1 MNDGALVER
10 PAHTGQRRQ
19 AMNDELNAEKK
30 QQIRKSQVRVVVT
43 YFMTAAYVLTSI
55 GLIGWLMWA
64 DKSELA
70 IGVFSGV
77 ASTTATIIAFWF
89 GSRGTA
95 VEPGRPINTTESGE
109 SRT

>member
-1 MNDGALVER
+1 MNQPSE
-10 PAHTGQRRQ
+10 
-19 AMNDELNAEKK
+19 AETK

-43 YFMTAAYVLTSI
+43 YFMTAAYVVTSI
-55 GLIGWLMWA
+55 GLIAWLMWV

-89 GSRGTA
+89 GSRGPA
-95 VEPGRPINTTESGE
+95 GGPGQPPGVQGGREGQT
-109 SRT
+109 

>member
-1 MNDGALVER
+1 
-10 PAHTGQRRQ
+10 
-19 AMNDELNAEKK
+19 MNDELNAEK
-30 QQIRKSQVRVVVT
+30 QQHIRKSQVRVVVT

-55 GLIGWLMWA
+55 GLIGWLMSV

-95 VEPGRPINTTESGE
+95 VEPGRLVNTGDSAENQT
-109 SRT
+109 

>member
-1 MNDGALVER
+1 MNEMSD
-10 PAHTGQRRQ
+10 T
-19 AMNDELNAEKK
+19 EKK

-43 YFMTAAYVLTSI
+43 YFMTAAYVVAAI
-55 GLIGWLMWA
+55 GLIAWLMWL

-89 GSRGTA
+89 GSRGA
-95 VEPGRPINTTESGE
+95 GSG
-109 SRT
+109 SGQPAGGQGAGVSQA

>member
-1 MNDGALVER
+1 MSEQLD
-10 PAHTGQRRQ
+10 
-19 AMNDELNAEKK
+19 AEKK

-43 YFMTAAYVLTSI
+43 YFMTTAYVLTSI

-89 GSRGTA
+89 GSRGA
-95 VEPGRPINTTESGE
+95 GSEPSQPANVRGALENQS
-109 SRT
+109 

>member
-1 MNDGALVER
+1 MNQPSE
-10 PAHTGQRRQ
+10 
-19 AMNDELNAEKK
+19 AETK

-43 YFMTAAYVLTSI
+43 YFMTAAYVVTSI
-55 GLIGWLMWA
+55 GLIAWLMWV

-89 GSRGTA
+89 GSRGPA
-95 VEPGRPINTTESGE
+95 SGSGQPSAAQGGGE
-109 SRT
+109 GQA

>member
-1 MNDGALVER
+1 MNEMSD
-10 PAHTGQRRQ
+10 T
-19 AMNDELNAEKK
+19 EKQ

-43 YFMTAAYVLTSI
+43 YFMTGAYVITAI
-55 GLIGWLMWA
+55 GLIAWLMWT

-89 GSRGTA
+89 GSRG
-95 VEPGRPINTTESGE
+95 VGSGPVPPAGGQGAGGGQP
-109 SRT
+109 

>member
-1 MNDGALVER
+1 MNEPLE
-10 PAHTGQRRQ
+10 
-19 AMNDELNAEKK
+19 AETK

-43 YFMTAAYVLTSI
+43 YFMTAAYVVTSI
-55 GLIGWLMWA
+55 GLIAWLMWV

-89 GSRGTA
+89 GSRG
-95 VEPGRPINTTESGE
+95 PGSGPAQP
-109 SRT
+109 SGAQGAGGGQA

>member
-1 MNDGALVER
+1 MNEQLD
-10 PAHTGQRRQ
+10 
-19 AMNDELNAEKK
+19 AEKR

-55 GLIGWLMWA
+55 GLIGWLTLV

-89 GSRGTA
+89 GSRGTGGGPELQSGVGVA
-95 VEPGRPINTTESGE
+95 RESQ
-109 SRT
+109 T